1 MAKCIQCGVDLPE
14 GAKFCSGCG
23 AAIVPAAD
31 IPTETTTREVPAQ
44 PAPAPAA
51 APQANEDTPPAPG
64 SRYEP
69 VSTKGFIGIMFLMLI
84 PLVNLLLLLVWA
96 FGGCRKVNKQNFAK
110 AMLVWML
117 IGIGLSIVFG
127 LIFWTMLPS
136 GGLQGLQESLL
147 NGMIEP

>member
-14 GAKFCSGCG
+14 G

-31 IPTETTTREVPAQ
+31 IPTETTTPEVPAQ
-44 PAPAPAA
+44 PAPATAA
-51 APQANEDTPPAPG
+51 APQTNEETPPAPG
-64 SRYEP
+64 SHYEP
-69 VSTKGFIGIMFLMLI
+69 ISTKGFIGIMFLMLI

-127 LIFWTMLPS
+127 LIFWAFFPS